1 MYAII
6 IVAVRADATSADLY
20 HANVCVPASDTK
32 SASKAFR
39 YNNIDIYIRRGFG
52 REKVW
57 RKDEG
62 PYHFIIGVG
71 KQPSLFSE
79 RCFTFTSHCLS
90 LELGL
95 DALLKA

>member
-1 MYAII
+1 MRVYAYG
-6 IVAVRADATSADLY
+6 RA
-20 HANVCVPASDTK
+20 HDTE
-32 SASKAFR
+32 SASKASR

-52 REKVW
+52 RAGSLAGR

-71 KQPSLFSE
+71 GQPSPFSE
-79 RCFTFTSHCLS
+79 RRFTFTSHCLS
-90 LELGL
+90 LESGL